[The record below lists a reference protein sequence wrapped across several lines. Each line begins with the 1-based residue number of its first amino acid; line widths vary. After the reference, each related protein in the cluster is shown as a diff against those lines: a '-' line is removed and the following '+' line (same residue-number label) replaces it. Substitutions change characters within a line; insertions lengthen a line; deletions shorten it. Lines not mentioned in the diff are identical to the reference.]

1 MIHDILWYR
10 PAAERHNASS
20 GGGAQWGLE
29 VGPVTKP
36 APKPDIVQSEEVIG
50 DELFLYDN
58 ATGAV
63 HTLNSGAAMVW
74 LLCDGQRDE
83 VEISQEIAA
92 ANDLPAEQVLPQVRE
107 AVAQFRTLGL
117 LEG

>member
-1 MIHDILWYR
+1 MSR
-10 PAAERHNASS
+10 PAPRP
-20 GGGAQWGLE
+20 G
-29 VGPVTKP
+29 
-36 APKPDIVQSEEVIG
+36 IVQSEEVIG

-92 ANDLPAEQVLPQVRE
+92 TSNLTAEQVLPQVQE